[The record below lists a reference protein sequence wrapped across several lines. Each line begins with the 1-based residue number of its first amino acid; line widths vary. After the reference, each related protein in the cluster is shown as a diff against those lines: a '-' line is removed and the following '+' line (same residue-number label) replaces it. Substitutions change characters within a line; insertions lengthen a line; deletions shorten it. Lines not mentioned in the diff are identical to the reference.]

1 MPIRITSKKE
11 GFRRCGIAHSEKPAV
26 YPDDRFSAEELEMLE
41 AEPMLIVERIAGE
54 DGGRKTEDGGRKA
67 EDGGRKT
74 EEGKAAGSKGR
85 SVKK

>member
-1 MPIRITSKKE
+1 MPIRITSRKE
-11 GFRRCGIAHSEKPAV
+11 GFRRCGIAHSEKPVV

-54 DGGRKTEDGGRKA
+54 DGGRKTEDGGRKT
-67 EDGGRKT
+67 ED
-74 EEGKAAGSKGR
+74 GKAAAGNKR